1 MSEVGPATA
10 AAPMPLSFA
19 AVAAKS
25 AANAPAATA
34 PSAEQNS
41 AGGSGEGAAPAGSG
55 RPAPQAAPD
64 KAGAGAASSSS
75 AAEAA
80 KTGSTPVLS
89 NGTSA
94 PAAAVIGGGP
104 NNDMAAAQPQSQ
116 AAAAIVL
123 PQDMPVGTVLNGT
136 VLNGT
141 SVNGVQGQWG
151 GVPLGHIVQMGGSP
165 VIVGASPYQPVD
177 PAQMQAQMQAAAVNA
192 QQQAHAAAAVAV
204 VATPD
209 ASPTLNGADG
219 PSNDTENK
227 APGANYQQNQQQHP
241 EPRCSDV
248 KLFVGQVPRTCDEPD
263 LIPIFSRYGPLTD
276 VSVIRHKYDGTH
288 RGCAFVTYQYPQDAA
303 VALRE
308 VHDRVQ
314 MGPRAKRCL
323 QVRYASEPGQYVPR
337 NPYGGG
343 GGNHQHQHHQN
354 GGGYPPQ
361 HHQNGYHQQG
371 QQQQFDPGKFCER
384 SGMNASCCCCLCTG
398 SYIASIIIILSRTKA
413 NEHANATTLHLNLLS
428 NTTQHNKNQIW
439 RTSSSSG

>member
-1 MSEVGPATA
+1 MSEVEPATA

-41 AGGSGEGAAPAGSG
+41 AGGSGEGAANANASPAGSG

-64 KAGAGAASSSS
+64 KAGAGAAAPSDS
-75 AAEAA
+75 AKPTE
-80 KTGSTPVLS
+80 STPVLS

-94 PAAAVIGGGP
+94 PAAVIGGGP
-104 NNDMAAAQPQSQ
+104 NNDMAAAQPQ
-116 AAAAIVL
+116 AAAVL
-123 PQDMPVGTVLNGT
+123 PQDMPVGTVLTGT
-136 VLNGT
+136 VLNGA
-141 SVNGVQGQWG
+141 SVSGVQGQWG

-177 PAQMQAQMQAAAVNA
+177 PAQMQQAQAMH
-192 QQQAHAAAAVAV
+192 AHAAAAVAV

-209 ASPTLNGADG
+209 ASPTLNGTEG
-219 PSNDTENK
+219 PSNDNAGGEAENK
-227 APGANYQQNQQQHP
+227 APGYQQNQQQHP

-323 QVRYASEPGQYVPR
+323 QVRYASEPGQYIPR
-337 NPYGGG
+337 NPYGQGG

-361 HHQNGYHQQG
+361 HHQNGGYHQQG
-371 QQQQFDPGKFCER
+371 QQQFDPGK
-384 SGMNASCCCCLCTG
+384 
-398 SYIASIIIILSRTKA
+398 
-413 NEHANATTLHLNLLS
+413 
-428 NTTQHNKNQIW
+428 
-439 RTSSSSG
+439 

>member
-1 MSEVGPATA
+1 MSEVEPATA

-41 AGGSGEGAAPAGSG
+41 AGGSGEGAANANAAPAGGG

-75 AAEAA
+75 DSA
-80 KTGSTPVLS
+80 KPTELTPVLS

-104 NNDMAAAQPQSQ
+104 NNDMAAQPQSQ
-116 AAAAIVL
+116 AAAAVVL
-123 PQDMPVGTVLNGT
+123 PQDLPVGTVLNGT

-151 GVPLGHIVQMGGSP
+151 GVPLGHIVTMGGSP
-165 VIVGASPYQPVD
+165 VIVGASPYLPVD

-192 QQQAHAAAAVAV
+192 QQHGTHAAAAVAV

-209 ASPTLNGADG
+209 ASPTLNGAEG
-219 PSNDTENK
+219 PSNDAENK

-308 VHDRVQ
+308 VHDRAQ

-343 GGNHQHQHHQN
+343 GGGNHQHQHHHQN

-371 QQQQFDPGKFCER
+371 QQQQFDPGK
-384 SGMNASCCCCLCTG
+384 
-398 SYIASIIIILSRTKA
+398 
-413 NEHANATTLHLNLLS
+413 
-428 NTTQHNKNQIW
+428 
-439 RTSSSSG
+439 

>member
-1 MSEVGPATA
+1 MSGVEPATA
-10 AAPMPLSFA
+10 VAPMPLSFA

-41 AGGSGEGAAPAGSG
+41 AGGSGEGAANANAAPAGGG

-64 KAGAGAASSSS
+64 KAGAGTASSSS

-80 KTGSTPVLS
+80 KPTGSTPVLS

-104 NNDMAAAQPQSQ
+104 NNDMAAQPHLQ

-141 SVNGVQGQWG
+141 SVNVVQGQWG

-177 PAQMQAQMQAAAVNA
+177 PAQIQAQMQAAAVNA

-209 ASPTLNGADG
+209 VSPTLNGAEG
-219 PSNDTENK
+219 PSNDAENK

-343 GGNHQHQHHQN
+343 GGGNHQHHQQHQN

-371 QQQQFDPGKFCER
+371 QPQQFDPGKFCER
-384 SGMNASCCCCLCTG
+384 SGMNASYCCCVCTG
-398 SYIASIIIILSRTKA
+398 SYIASFILF
-413 NEHANATTLHLNLLS
+413 
-428 NTTQHNKNQIW
+428 
-439 RTSSSSG
+439 